1 MNVSSRDV
9 EGKGCHYAEYGDN
22 RDRQKGKKQIVYGLL
37 WVANGCPIA
46 IKVFKGHTADPATVA
61 CQVNKTRK
69 RFGLIHVALV
79 DDRGMIT
86 FVRIREDLEPANIDW
101 ISALKTP
108 DMRTLLTSKAVDH
121 PAPLQPKTVVPDA
134 VAEIIRETFHLK
146 G

>member
-1 MNVSSRDV
+1 M
-9 EGKGCHYAEYGDN
+9 
-22 RDRQKGKKQIVYGLL
+22 
-37 WVANGCPIA
+37 
-46 IKVFKGHTADPATVA
+46 
-61 CQVNKTRK
+61 NKTRK